1 MKATYTSKPDTY
13 FVSGD
18 ELRIRFDIVEGE
30 DSEGGKIWTCQEALV
45 SKWANRG
52 QIIEAVMACNY
63 PTPGA
68 EFAAICNGGEDAAK
82 HEADRTQAKLL
93 AKNWGAR

>member
-1 MKATYTSKPDTY
+1 MKATYNTKPDTY

-30 DSEGGKIWTCQEALV
+30 DSEGVTVWTCQEALV
-45 SKWANRG
+45 NKWANRA
-52 QIIEAVMACNY
+52 QIIEAVMACTY

-68 EFAAICNGGEDAAK
+68 EFAAICSGGEDAAK
-82 HEADRTQAKLL
+82 HEAARTQAKAL
-93 AKNWGAR
+93 AQDWAAS

>member
-1 MKATYTSKPDTY
+1 MKATYNAKPDTY

-18 ELRIRFDIVEGE
+18 ELRIRFDIVESE
-30 DSEGGKIWTCQEALV
+30 DIDGGKVWTCQEALV
-45 SKWANRG
+45 SKWANRS

-82 HEADRTQAKLL
+82 HETARTQAKIL
-93 AKNWGAR
+93 AQDWAAS